1 MVGLMRYPAYESR
14 ELTGTILL
22 RDQEL
27 MVKWKQAADGDGILA
42 RTINGV
48 NYSVVRDPALA
59 AEIEQM
65 YGASL
70 NSFAYDDAANTVE
83 PLSVAQSSDD
93 KSSLEKVRYQSGPT
107 GADRDD
113 GGNT

>member
-1 MVGLMRYPAYESR
+1 MRHPAFESR

-27 MVKWKQAADGDGILA
+27 MVKWKQAADDDRILA
-42 RTINGV
+42 RSINGV
-48 NYSVVRDPALA
+48 NYSIVRDPALA
-59 AEIEQM
+59 AEIDAM

-70 NSFAYDDAANTVE
+70 NTFAYDDATNTIE
-83 PLSVAQSSDD
+83 PVSIARTPDD
-93 KSSLEKVRYQSGPT
+93 RSSLEKVRYQSGPT